1 MKNKKISDLK
11 RRPGIESNSKLQ
23 KTLLQLEKLLAELEQ
38 QELNHTLVTSINKE
52 IVALNSI
59 PTSDKNLRKQIIK
72 GQTNIIKIAE
82 KELKLVPKN
91 YYRNLWL
98 AIGMAVFGL
107 PIGIIIGFALDNMAF
122 LGIGLPMGL
131 AVGIAIGT
139 GMDKKAQEEGRQLDI
154 EINN

>member
-1 MKNKKISDLK
+1 MKTKKISDLK

-23 KTLLQLEKLLAELEQ
+23 KTLLQLEKLLAELEK

-59 PTSDKNLRKQIIK
+59 PTSYKNLRKQIIK

-91 YYRNLWL
+91 YYRNHWL

-107 PIGIIIGFALDNMAF
+107 PIGIIIGFALNNMAF

>member
-1 MKNKKISDLK
+1 MKTKKISDLK

-107 PIGIIIGFALDNMAF
+107 PIGIIIGVALDNMAF

>member
-1 MKNKKISDLK
+1 MKTKKISDLK

-23 KTLLQLEKLLAELEQ
+23 KTLLQLEKLLAELEK

-59 PTSDKNLRKQIIK
+59 PTSYKNLRKQIIK

-107 PIGIIIGFALDNMAF
+107 PIGIIIGFALNNMAF

>member
-1 MKNKKISDLK
+1 MKIAGLKK
-11 RRPGIESNSKLQ
+11 RPEAETNEKLRE
-23 KTLLQLEKLLAELEQ
+23 TYLQFEKLLNELEKR
-38 QELNHTLVTSINKE
+38 ELTDNIIVSINKE
-52 IVALNSI
+52 INGLNAI
-59 PTSDKNLRKQIIK
+59 PGSDKNLRKQITK
-72 GQTNIIKIAE
+72 VQADIIKLVE

-98 AIGMAVFGL
+98 AIGLAVFGL
-107 PIGIIIGFALDNMAF
+107 PVGVIIGLTLHNMAF

-154 EINN
+154 ELKN

>member
-1 MKNKKISDLK
+1 MKTKKISDLK

-23 KTLLQLEKLLAELEQ
+23 KTLLQLEKLLAELEK

-91 YYRNLWL
+91 YYRNL
-98 AIGMAVFGL
+98 
-107 PIGIIIGFALDNMAF
+107 
-122 LGIGLPMGL
+122 
-131 AVGIAIGT
+131 
-139 GMDKKAQEEGRQLDI
+139 
-154 EINN
+154 